1 MNELKNFIF
10 NSLTVSTGLIIYTLF
25 IYLAYLMFFS
35 SSSSEEIK
43 DNNKNNKNNNKDN
56 NNKDKIEDFDV
67 LEDV

>member
-43 DNNKNNKNNNKDN
+43 DKNNNKDKNNKN